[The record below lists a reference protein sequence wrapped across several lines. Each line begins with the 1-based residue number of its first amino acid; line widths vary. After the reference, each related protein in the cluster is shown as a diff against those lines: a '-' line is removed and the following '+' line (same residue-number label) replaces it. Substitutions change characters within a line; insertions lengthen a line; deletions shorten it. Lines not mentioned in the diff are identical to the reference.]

1 MQENKK
7 KKLTTHNKTKPSSEM
22 LPLKGNSACK
32 VWQEKE
38 KFHFSDVPDDNW
50 ETSPVQS
57 RGWDGIN
64 CFFQGQVDFCIEFF

>member
-1 MQENKK
+1 
-7 KKLTTHNKTKPSSEM
+7 M

-32 VWQEKE
+32 FWQE
-38 KFHFSDVPDDNW
+38 KFHFSAVPDDNW

-64 CFFQGQVDFCIEFF
+64 CFFQGQVDFCIEFFWKLCFSAGLVQCYVPVQR